1 MAPPWG
7 YHRCMARPQHKSSSP
22 RPTLVTPP
30 AKAADDAQQPT
41 RNLEIETKLE
51 IDTEAALPEF
61 CGRRSLAAVGLVLAA
76 EPVVFELDAVYFDT
90 ADLDLLHAK
99 LTLRRRTGGED
110 AGWHLKLPAVD
121 GARTEVG
128 LPLEPGD
135 RESLTA
141 SVPAAL
147 ADLVAGARRGKP
159 LRPVARIR
167 NRRTVR
173 RLQDASGTPMVEVA
187 DDAVRATR
195 LGSDGAAD
203 TSTDGVPESFPSSWR
218 ELEVEVLAGNRDQL
232 AAVVALL
239 LRAGAHPAS
248 SASKLGRALQDAKP
262 ATTRQPKTAGPCV
275 VVALSRLRDTLIR
288 TDRALREGTDR
299 AVHDARAA
307 ARRLRSVLRVHEP
320 LFAADS
326 TRHLRD
332 ELRHVGAVLGS
343 ARDLQVLQG
352 RLGRALDE
360 EPSDYAAP
368 AAERL
373 NSEFSTIVPVAM
385 AEVSALLRSDRYFAL
400 LRELDVFLLAPPFS
414 RRAEKPAAGELSA
427 QLQSEWKHLRRLV
440 DRALV
445 GQSDHVDGFRSP
457 LFHEV
462 RKRAKVVRY
471 ASEAAAATLGEDIV
485 VFASAVE
492 EVQEILGEHQD
503 ALTSAEWL
511 AELALR
517 PDTDG
522 IAGFVF
528 GRLHAFEQAS
538 AHGTLD
544 DFADVWSRM
553 TDQDVAGRA
562 FDH

>member
-1 MAPPWG
+1 MG
-7 YHRCMARPQHKSSSP
+7 YHRCMAPPQRKSSSS
-22 RPTLVTPP
+22 PTISGLPP
-30 AKAADDAQQPT
+30 TGAADDASEPT

-51 IDTEAALPEF
+51 IDPEAALPEF
-61 CGRRSLAAVGLVLAA
+61 SGRRSLSAVGLVSAA

-110 AGWHLKLPAVD
+110 AGWHLKLPAID

-135 RESLTA
+135 PEPLTA

-147 ADLVAGARRGKP
+147 ADLVAGAGRGKP

-173 RLQDASGTPMVEVA
+173 RLQDASGAAMVEVA
-187 DDAVRATR
+187 DDAVRAVR
-195 LGSDGAAD
+195 LGPGGDAD
-203 TSTDGVPESFPSSWR
+203 SSAGGVLESFPSSWR

-262 ATTRQPKTAGPCV
+262 APLRQPKTAGPV
-275 VVALSRLRDTLIR
+275 VVVTLSRLRDTLIR
-288 TDRALREGTDR
+288 TDRALREGTDT

-307 ARRLRSVLRVHEP
+307 ARRLRSVLRVHDP
-320 LFAADS
+320 LFGADT

-352 RLGRALDE
+352 RLGRALDD
-360 EPSDYAAP
+360 EPSEYAAP
-368 AAERL
+368 AAQRL
-373 NSEFSTIVPVAM
+373 NSEFATIVPVAM
-385 AEVSALLRSDRYFAL
+385 AEVSACLRSDRYYAM
-400 LRELDVFLLAPPFS
+400 LRELDAFVLAPPFS

-427 QLQSEWKHLRRLV
+427 QLQSGWKHLRRLV

-445 GQSDHVDGFRSP
+445 GSSDQLGGFSNP

-462 RKRAKVVRY
+462 RKAAKVVRY
-471 ASEAAAATLGEDIV
+471 AAEAAAITLGEDVV

-503 ALTSAEWL
+503 AQTSAEWL

-528 GRLHAFEQAS
+528 GRLHAFEQAA

-544 DFADVWSRM
+544 DFAEIWSRM
-553 TDQDVAGRA
+553 TDQNVAGRA